1 MFISSNTTKVSKK
14 PQAMCI
20 FLSCPKAIRL
30 HNTLKFHPSSKQP
43 SVFLITQPFL
53 PFVFNL
59 QHQITSIMNVDDLV
73 KHVTT
78 RQNSLSRANLNN
90 NISDQPT
97 TPYQSTETQ
106 SPADELDYFATED
119 EVLDKIHNSILW
131 MSNQIDTNQP
141 LDLSIPSPSSRSLII
156 STTQGNNNH
165 TIILGPTQSTHTLS
179 TSKPQ
184 KAARFARALAIMKTC
199 HSILSAGCSI
209 SQRSLWYRLK
219 TNPLFHSAPQ
229 VGEAIQDVIS
239 LLKVPRSSLGIV
251 SSSKGMVA
259 GNLIIQDSRSGQQVD
274 CSSLPG
280 ASSSS
285 SSSSSTSTSTSGS
298 WSIPGDLRA
307 LDYLSFDSNA
317 NVMLIIEKETIF
329 QSLLQSKITQ
339 SLPCILITG
348 RGYPDLST
356 RKFTRKLVD
365 TFPHLLTLA
374 LVDWNPSG
382 LQICMM
388 YKFGSKR
395 MLEST
400 RFAVPSVK
408 WLGVRSD
415 MLLAHVD
422 DDTGDGS
429 VFQAMSR
436 RDVALARN
444 LCRELAGVEPAWV
457 EELGYMLE
465 SESKAEMEALCS
477 GNGTGGNMGNTLKDI
492 FVDAIHQGKYI

>member
-1 MFISSNTTKVSKK
+1 MFISSNTTTASKK
-14 PQAMCI
+14 PQAMYLL
-20 FLSCPKAIRL
+20 LSCPEAVRF
-30 HNTLKFHPSSKQP
+30 HNLKFGPPFFKTAFS
-43 SVFLITQPFL
+43 LITQPFL

-59 QHQITSIMNVDDLV
+59 QHKITLIMNVEDLV

-78 RQNSLSRANLNN
+78 CQNSLSRAT
-90 NISDQPT
+90 SDPPT
-97 TPYQSTETQ
+97 TPYQPIKTQ

-119 EVLDKIHNSILW
+119 EVLDKIKNSILW

-165 TIILGPTQSTHTLS
+165 TIILGPTQSTRTLS

-199 HSILSAGCSI
+199 HSILKAGCSI
-209 SQRSLWYRLK
+209 SQRSLWYSLK

-239 LLKVPRSSLGIV
+239 LLRVPRSSLGIV

-274 CSSLPG
+274 CSPLPG

-285 SSSSSTSTSTSGS
+285 SSSSSSTSGS

-317 NVMLIIEKETIF
+317 TAVLIIEKETIF

-356 RKFTRKLVD
+356 RKFTRALVD

-395 MLEST
+395 MLESI

-422 DDTGDGS
+422 DVGDGS
-429 VFQAMSR
+429 VFQEMSS

-457 EELGYMLE
+457 EELGHMLE

-477 GNGTGGNMGNTLKDI
+477 GNGNGGDMGSTLKDI
-492 FVDAIHQGKYI
+492 FVDAIHQGNFI